1 VNEKKKICVC
11 ENCEFRDVVFSYLDD
26 SSIEELCNN
35 KEEQSFR
42 KGEVINH
49 EGEKISN
56 FKYLKSGLVK
66 LYRRTSTGEE
76 QVITITRPFEF
87 VSNMSI
93 FSEERYQYSVS
104 ALEDSVVCLV
114 RLEFIKE
121 LFMKN
126 GGFAM
131 GLLTK
136 ISMINDKIIS
146 QTLDIRQKNLIG
158 RVAFV
163 LLYFTNDIYNSRVFD
178 LPVSRKEIADYIGM
192 STANVIRTMS
202 DFKKEGIIRVFG
214 KTIEI
219 VDLNKLEIISKLSA
233 SSSLSNLKL
242 YPALMIFRL
251 EIQLPLST
259 MSDISPITA
268 LRIQA
273 GTGGRKRGMPITA
286 AIVLTK
292 SL

>member
-1 VNEKKKICVC
+1 
-11 ENCEFRDVVFSYLDD
+11 VVFSYLTDPAV
-26 SSIEELCNN
+26 EELCDH
-35 KEEQSFR
+35 KEEQFFR
-42 KGEVINH
+42 KGEIINH

-93 FSEERYQYSVS
+93 FSEEKYQYSVS
-104 ALEDSVVCLV
+104 ALEDSVICMVK
-114 RLEFIKE
+114 LEYIKE
-121 LFMKN
+121 LFLKN

-136 ISMINDKIIS
+136 ISRINDKIIS

-163 LLYFTNDIYNSRVFD
+163 LLYFTNEIYKSRVFD

-192 STANVIRTMS
+192 STANVIRTLS
-202 DFKKEGIIRVFG
+202 DFKKDGIIRVFG
-214 KTIEI
+214 KTIEV
-219 VDLNKLEIISKLSA
+219 VDAEKLEIISKH
-233 SSSLSNLKL
+233 
-242 YPALMIFRL
+242 
-251 EIQLPLST
+251 
-259 MSDISPITA
+259 
-268 LRIQA
+268 
-273 GTGGRKRGMPITA
+273 G
-286 AIVLTK
+286 
-292 SL
+292 

>member
-1 VNEKKKICVC
+1 VYEKKPPCVC
-11 ENCEFRDVVFSYLDD
+11 SSCEYRDNVFSYLDD
-26 SSIEELCNN
+26 PTREELCNN

-42 KGEVINH
+42 KGEIINH

-66 LYRRTSTGEE
+66 LYRRTATGEE

-104 ALEDSVVCLV
+104 ALEDSVVCMVKLD
-114 RLEFIKE
+114 FIKQ
-121 LFMKN
+121 LFLKN

-163 LLYFTNDIYNSRVFD
+163 LLYFTKEIYNSRVFD

-192 STANVIRTMS
+192 STANVIRTLS
-202 DFKKEGIIRVFG
+202 DFKKERIIRVFG
-214 KTIEI
+214 KTIEV
-219 VDLNKLEIISKLSA
+219 VDLNKLEGISK
-233 SSSLSNLKL
+233 
-242 YPALMIFRL
+242 
-251 EIQLPLST
+251 
-259 MSDISPITA
+259 
-268 LRIQA
+268 
-273 GTGGRKRGMPITA
+273 RG
-286 AIVLTK
+286 
-292 SL
+292 

>member
-1 VNEKKKICVC
+1 MNEKKKPCSC
-11 ENCEFRDVVFSYLDD
+11 ASCDFRDVVFSFLDD
-26 SSIEELCNN
+26 PAVEDLCDH
-35 KEEQSFR
+35 KVEQFFR
-42 KGEVINH
+42 KGEIINH

-66 LYRRTSTGEE
+66 LYRRTQSGDE
-76 QVITITRPFEF
+76 QVITITKPFEF

-93 FSEERYQYSVS
+93 FSEDKYQYSVS
-104 ALEDSVVCLV
+104 ALEDSVVCMVKLD
-114 RLEFIKE
+114 FIKQ

-136 ISMINDKIIS
+136 ISRINDKIIS

-163 LLYFTNDIYNSRVFD
+163 LLYFMNDIYKSRVFD

-192 STANVIRTMS
+192 STANVIRTLS

-219 VDLNKLEIISKLSA
+219 VDVAKLEIISKL
-233 SSSLSNLKL
+233 
-242 YPALMIFRL
+242 
-251 EIQLPLST
+251 
-259 MSDISPITA
+259 
-268 LRIQA
+268 
-273 GTGGRKRGMPITA
+273 G
-286 AIVLTK
+286 
-292 SL
+292 

>member
-1 VNEKKKICVC
+1 MNEKKKPCICASC
-11 ENCEFRDVVFSYLDD
+11 DFREVVFSYLDD
-26 SSIEELCNN
+26 KTIDELCDH
-35 KEEQSFR
+35 KEEQFFR
-42 KGEVINH
+42 KGEIINH
-49 EGEKISN
+49 EGEKIN
-56 FKYLKSGLVK
+56 TFKYLKSGLVK

-114 RLEFIKE
+114 KLDFIKE
-121 LFMKN
+121 LFLRN

-158 RVAFV
+158 RVAYV
-163 LLYFTNDIYNSRVFD
+163 LLYFTKEIYKSRVFD

-192 STANVIRTMS
+192 STANVIRTLS

-214 KTIEI
+214 KTIEV
-219 VDLNKLEIISKLSA
+219 VDIDKMEVISK
-233 SSSLSNLKL
+233 
-242 YPALMIFRL
+242 
-251 EIQLPLST
+251 
-259 MSDISPITA
+259 
-268 LRIQA
+268 
-273 GTGGRKRGMPITA
+273 RG
-286 AIVLTK
+286 
-292 SL
+292 

>member
-1 VNEKKKICVC
+1 VSEKKGICIC
-11 ENCEFRDVVFSYLDD
+11 AKCDFRDVVFSYLDD
-26 SSIEELCNN
+26 STIEELCNN

-42 KGEVINH
+42 KGEIINH
-49 EGEKISN
+49 EGEKITT

-66 LYRRTSTGEE
+66 LYRRTQTGEE

-104 ALEDSVVCLV
+104 ALEDSVICLV
-114 RLEFIKE
+114 KLEFIKE
-121 LFMKN
+121 LFLNN

-136 ISMINDKIIS
+136 ISKINDKIIS

-163 LLYFTNDIYNSRVFD
+163 LLYFTKEIYNSRVFD

-214 KTIEI
+214 KTIEV
-219 VDLNKLEIISKLSA
+219 VDVNKLEIISK
-233 SSSLSNLKL
+233 
-242 YPALMIFRL
+242 
-251 EIQLPLST
+251 
-259 MSDISPITA
+259 
-268 LRIQA
+268 
-273 GTGGRKRGMPITA
+273 RG
-286 AIVLTK
+286 
-292 SL
+292 

>member
-1 VNEKKKICVC
+1 VNEKKKPCIC
-11 ENCEFRDVVFSYLDD
+11 ESCEFRDVVFSYLDD
-26 SSIEELCNN
+26 TSIDELCNN
-35 KEEQSFR
+35 KEEQSFC
-42 KGEVINH
+42 KGEIINH
-49 EGEKISN
+49 EGEKITN

-104 ALEDSVVCLV
+104 ALEDSVVCMVKLD
-114 RLEFIKE
+114 FIKQ
-121 LFMKN
+121 LFLRN

-136 ISMINDKIIS
+136 ISIINDKIIS
-146 QTLDIRQKNLIG
+146 QTLDIRQKNLVG

-163 LLYFTNDIYNSRVFD
+163 LIYFTKEIYNSRVFD

-192 STANVIRTMS
+192 STANVIRTLS

-214 KTIEI
+214 KTIEV
-219 VDLNKLEIISKLSA
+219 VDLSKLEVIS
-233 SSSLSNLKL
+233 
-242 YPALMIFRL
+242 RL
-251 EIQLPLST
+251 
-259 MSDISPITA
+259 
-268 LRIQA
+268 
-273 GTGGRKRGMPITA
+273 G
-286 AIVLTK
+286 
-292 SL
+292 

>member
-1 VNEKKKICVC
+1 VNEKKKPCIC
-11 ENCEFRDVVFSYLDD
+11 ESCEFRNVVFSYLDD
-26 SSIEELCNN
+26 PTIEELCNN

-93 FSEERYQYSVS
+93 FSEERYQYSVA
-104 ALEDSVVCLV
+104 ALEDSVVCMV
-114 RLEFIKE
+114 RLDFIKE
-121 LFMKN
+121 LFLRN

-131 GLLTK
+131 GLLSK
-136 ISMINDKIIS
+136 ISMINDKIIT

-158 RVAFV
+158 RVAYV
-163 LLYFTNDIYNSRVFD
+163 LLYFTNEIYSSRVFD

-192 STANVIRTMS
+192 STANVIRTLS

-214 KTIEI
+214 KTIE
-219 VDLNKLEIISKLSA
+219 VVELSKLEIISK
-233 SSSLSNLKL
+233 
-242 YPALMIFRL
+242 
-251 EIQLPLST
+251 
-259 MSDISPITA
+259 
-268 LRIQA
+268 
-273 GTGGRKRGMPITA
+273 RG
-286 AIVLTK
+286 
-292 SL
+292 